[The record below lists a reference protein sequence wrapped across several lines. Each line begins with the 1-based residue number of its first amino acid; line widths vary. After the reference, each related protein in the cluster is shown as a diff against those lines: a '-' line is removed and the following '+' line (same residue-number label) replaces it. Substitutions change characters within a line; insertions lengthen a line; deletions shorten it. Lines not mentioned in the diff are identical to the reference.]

1 MFFIFE
7 SNLEFSAASK
17 SASGAWPGVSEA
29 AWFGVAEVLDAAVFF
44 PAVGGVARS

>member
-17 SASGAWPGVSEA
+17 SASGAWLGD
-29 AWFGVAEVLDAAVFF
+29 AEVLDAAGFF
-44 PAVGGVARS
+44 PAVGGIALS